1 MAIFHLTWLFWA
13 KCMFSMI
20 ITIILCIILTKHLAN
35 VLSDLCTKSRKSV
48 SYRGKMPRQTVRYKL
63 VSWLTVISVSSFAL
77 ATFLDGIRLYNY
89 NPSQVDCTINH
100 IILVMANEA
109 YIAGKVSMNL
119 IFFLRV
125 DMVYSES
132 AYAYSTQKL
141 ATCASVYCIC
151 LITIMIVH
159 TLTIKTTFTFSLGN
173 IFINCDPVYNQ
184 LVMVTGAASD
194 LCAAFGFIAA
204 FLYPLW
210 KTINLV
216 KKHGGH
222 NETSSKLIK
231 LGLKATILTIV
242 AVISTVTLLL
252 LLGFTKA
259 VIKGPEKSYV
269 DFFAAPMEFIVNSTC
284 ILL

>member
-132 AYAYSTQKL
+132 AYAYSKKKL
-141 ATCASVYCIC
+141 VTCASIYCIC
-151 LITIMIVH
+151 MITIMVVH
-159 TLTIKTTFTFSLGN
+159 ALTIQSTFTFSIGN
-173 IFINCDPVYNQ
+173 TFRNCDPVYNQ
-184 LVMVTGAASD
+184 LVIITGAASD
-194 LCAAFGFIAA
+194 VFAAFGFIAA

-210 KTINLV
+210 KTIDLF
-216 KKHGGH
+216 KTHGGN
-222 NETSSKLIK
+222 NESSSNFIK
-231 LGLKATILTIV
+231 IGLKVTILTIV
-242 AVISTVTLLL
+242 A
-252 LLGFTKA
+252 
-259 VIKGPEKSYV
+259 
-269 DFFAAPMEFIVNSTC
+269 
-284 ILL
+284 